1 MDDADLVLDGNALG
15 GVLGE
20 VFIHDLT
27 AARAACGGCGAVEH
41 VGAEMAYTRGPGV
54 VLRCRHCQAV
64 LLVVSQRGEKGHVL
78 GFENLHSLE
87 IIEPEIR

>member
-1 MDDADLVLDGNALG
+1 MNDADLVLDGNAIG

-27 AARAACGGCGAVEH
+27 AARATCGGCGAIEH
-41 VGAEMAYTRGPGV
+41 VGAEMAYTRGPGL

-64 LLVVSQRGEKGHVL
+64 LIVVSRRGEKGHVL
-78 GFENLHSLE
+78 GFDKLLSLE
-87 IIEPEIR
+87 IIGPEIR